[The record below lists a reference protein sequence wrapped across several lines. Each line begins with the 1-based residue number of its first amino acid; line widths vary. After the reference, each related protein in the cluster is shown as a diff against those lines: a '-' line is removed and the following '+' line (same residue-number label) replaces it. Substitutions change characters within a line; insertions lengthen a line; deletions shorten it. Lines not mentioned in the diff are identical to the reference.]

1 MKVTKATY
9 GREHLAYS
17 SRESIKAG
25 KAEAGG
31 QGRELEKSHQLQA
44 NSRVSERQLG
54 EGHGLTQ
61 AALVKQLSYLRG
73 ILKTP
78 EPTEDILT
86 PNTSTPDS
94 HKLLDIF
101 KVPVVSNSLST
112 KFLLRLR
119 ESLNYNPPGKMKI
132 TDFQPTMAECTF
144 NFRRAMEA

>member
-1 MKVTKATY
+1 MN
-9 GREHLAYS
+9 G
-17 SRESIKAG
+17 
-25 KAEAGG
+25 
-31 QGRELEKSHQLQA
+31 
-44 NSRVSERQLG
+44 NWG

-61 AALVKQLSYLRG
+61 AALIKQLSYLRS

-78 EPTEDILT
+78 KPTEDILIQT
-86 PNTSTPDS
+86 TSTPDS

-132 TDFQPTMAECTF
+132 TDFQPTVAECTF
-144 NFRRAMEA
+144 NFRSAIEA